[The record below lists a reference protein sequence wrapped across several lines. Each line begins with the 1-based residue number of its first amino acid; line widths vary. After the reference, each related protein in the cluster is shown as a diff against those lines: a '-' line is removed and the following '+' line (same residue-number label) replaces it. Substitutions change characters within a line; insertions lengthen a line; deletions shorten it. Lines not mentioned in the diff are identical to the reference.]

1 MGSIYTMSCAH
12 CHPHRMMG
20 TFTLITR
27 TGTRGG
33 ACGAPFGAPF
43 YRAPFTVLI
52 LYETVDTLS
61 DARSAQAS

>member
-1 MGSIYTMSCAH
+1 
-12 CHPHRMMG
+12 MMG

-52 LYETVDTLS
+52 LYEIRRTVDTLS
-61 DARSAQAS
+61 YAGSAQAS

>member
-1 MGSIYTMSCAH
+1 
-12 CHPHRMMG
+12 MMG

-61 DARSAQAS
+61 DAGSAQAS